1 MAACIG
7 IHAFAIRHEAEERRR
22 TDPDFDELAE
32 YEDPFINDG
41 LTTTSDSDSP
51 PNPSHSWARAPT
63 HLQLAKTR
71 REKLKEKL
79 FRSKVRKSR
88 RAAQE
93 RRNTLGAHISSSDSE
108 SLSSE

>member
-51 PNPSHSWARAPT
+51 LNPSHSRARAPT
-63 HLQLAKTR
+63 RLQLAKMR